1 MPEELPL
8 VQDRPNQKDT
18 SMQFQLQPIDAEPI
32 HIAAIAD
39 LWNAACGPDLAIT
52 ERFVRF
58 NLQPATGAIQ
68 AGQLAVQN
76 GQPAGFVLAS
86 ALPDDPATSPPE
98 VGWIEA
104 IAVLP
109 TFQGRGVGSSLLAW
123 AKEWL
128 AGQGC
133 MYARL
138 GGGLHYFTPGLPVE
152 LGADSFFRNRGYQG
166 RPDDEY
172 VWDVAR
178 DLSNY
183 QHPIPSAQSAINIRP
198 AQTQDADAMLE
209 FLQREFPGRW
219 RFEFQEFMRDGGR
232 TSDYVLL
239 WTERGVDGCCRL
251 TFEDSIWPIERFYMR
266 RLPRLWGQLG
276 SIGISADCRGKGYG
290 AALLEGGLRYLR
302 KSGVR
307 GCVID
312 WTGLLDFYGKFG
324 FEPYRQYAMLVK
336 QLTATHQ

>member
-1 MPEELPL
+1 
-8 VQDRPNQKDT
+8 
-18 SMQFQLQPIDAEPI
+18 MQFQLQPIGTEPT
-32 HIAAIAD
+32 HD
-39 LWNAACGPDLAIT
+39 VTVTNLWNAACGPDLAIT
-52 ERFVRF
+52 EHFVRF
-58 NLQPATGAIQ
+58 NLQPATGSIQ
-68 AGQLAVQN
+68 AGQLAVQD

-86 ALPDDPATSPPE
+86 ALPDDPAISPPE

-109 TFQGRGVGSSLLAW
+109 SFQRQGIGSSLLAW
-123 AKEWL
+123 AEEWL
-128 AGQGC
+128 TSQGC
-133 MYARL
+133 THVRL
-138 GGGLHYFTPGLPVE
+138 GGGLHYFTPGLPME
-152 LGADSFFRNRGYQG
+152 SGADSFFRNRGYQSRSEG
-166 RPDDEY
+166 EY

-183 QHPIPSAQSAINIRP
+183 QYPGSSAQPTFNIQP
-198 AQTQDADAMLE
+198 AQAEHAEAALE

-232 TSDYVLL
+232 MSDYVLL

-251 TFEDSIWPIERFYMR
+251 TFEDSIWPIERFYMH
-266 RLPRLWGQLG
+266 RLPRPWGQLG

-290 AALLEGGLRYLR
+290 AALLDGGLRHLR
-302 KSGVR
+302 DNGVR

-324 FEPYRQYAMLVK
+324 FEPYRQYAVLVK
-336 QLTATHQ
+336 QLR